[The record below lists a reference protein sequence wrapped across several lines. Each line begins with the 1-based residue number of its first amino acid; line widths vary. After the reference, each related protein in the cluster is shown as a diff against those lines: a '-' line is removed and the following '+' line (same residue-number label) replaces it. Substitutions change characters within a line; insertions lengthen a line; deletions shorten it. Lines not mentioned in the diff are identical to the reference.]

1 MDDLPVG
8 TPSEVV
14 KDADLVFLSVLGT
27 AAVDLVT
34 GLQDELRGKVLID
47 TTNPLDFSS
56 GGPGLFVGHSDSLG
70 EQVQRAVPGTHV
82 VKAYNTVGN
91 ANMVDPD
98 LRGGPPTMFIGGDS
112 EEAKRTV
119 TALLEATGWDVVDL
133 GGIETSRY
141 LEPMCIAWVLHG
153 IRTGSWDHAL
163 RLLRG

>member
-1 MDDLPVG
+1 VDDLPVG

-27 AAVDLVT
+27 AAVDVVT
-34 GLQDELRGKVLID
+34 GVQDELRGKVLID
-47 TTNPLDFSS
+47 TTNPLVFSS
-56 GGPGLFVGHSDSLG
+56 GSPGLFVGHSDSLG
-70 EQVQRAVPGTHV
+70 EQVQRAVPATRV

-112 EEAKRTV
+112 DEAKTTV

-141 LEPMCIAWVLHG
+141 LEPICIAWVLHG
-153 IRTGSWDHAL
+153 IRTGSWNHAL